1 MPRSPA
7 ERGPRAPEPEIRPE
21 TMRESDLDGVLAIE
35 RASFVTPWS
44 RANFLHEM
52 RDNPYAWNVVVREEG
67 RVLAFA
73 CLWIVDEELHV
84 NNIAVAPGARGA
96 GLGTALFRFI
106 LREASARG
114 CRRGTLEVR
123 PSNLVARRL
132 YERFGFRPVGVRKG
146 YYADTR
152 EDALV
157 LEGPI
162 PPVAPA

>member
-21 TMRESDLDGVLAIE
+21 TMRESDLDG
-35 RASFVTPWS
+35 
-44 RANFLHEM
+44 
-52 RDNPYAWNVVVREEG
+52 
-67 RVLAFA
+67 VLAFA